1 MCPQNK
7 KWGQV
12 AHINNPA
19 TSGTQNAGEP
29 SANEGGKSPEST
41 REGEN
46 GAPKHLLSLALKTQ
60 FLLIAKHPFLRYN
73 GLKILGGNGREVD
86 LPSG

>member
-1 MCPQNK
+1 MLRPSTHALILPRPKELPHN
-7 KWGQV
+7 
-12 AHINNPA
+12 
-19 TSGTQNAGEP
+19 SG
-29 SANEGGKSPEST
+29 
-41 REGEN
+41 
-46 GAPKHLLSLALKTQ
+46 TQ

>member
-7 KWGQV
+7 KRERIV
-12 AHINNPA
+12 HISKPA
-19 TSGTQNAGEP
+19 TSGPQNPGKP
-29 SANEGGKSPEST
+29 SANKGGKSPEST
-41 REGEN
+41 RKGKN